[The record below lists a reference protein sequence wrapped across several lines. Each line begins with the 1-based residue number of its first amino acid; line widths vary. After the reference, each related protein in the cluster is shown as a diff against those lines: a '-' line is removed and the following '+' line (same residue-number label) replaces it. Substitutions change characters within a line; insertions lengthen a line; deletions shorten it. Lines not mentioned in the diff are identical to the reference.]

1 MPEKVRGNLLIVE
14 DEVSLWNHYRR
25 CLAPLGFQFETAANP
40 KEARLKLKLF
50 QPDLILLDLHFEGNA
65 PDEGLTFLSEMRER
79 EPTIAILVVTGGTDR
94 RLALEAVQRG
104 ASDFIEKGS
113 GFLDALKFRVQAVF
127 ERLQLERQLNALRDQ
142 EIERMGGYP
151 CGVGQLIVGVSPAMK
166 RVYDRIDRVAPLEET
181 VLICGE
187 SGVGK
192 ELFAQALHHHSKRTG
207 DFVPLN
213 CAAIPD
219 DLFESEL
226 FGHRRGAFTGASADH
241 AGAFEAAKDGT
252 IFLDEIGET
261 PLALQPRLLR
271 VLQEKKIKRIG
282 ENQER
287 PVNVRIVAATNRN
300 LEEEVKDGR
309 FRADLYYRLNTFSIQ
324 LPSLRERQEDLPILI
339 GYFANQF
346 CQQYQMTLRRF
357 TGEAID
363 RLAQHDWPGNLRELR
378 DVIQRSILFTD
389 GLLITPQDLQFSGT
403 PTLDTPLNPTLP
415 TPFPQREAD
424 VRPYREVL
432 HAFEASYVRQVLTLT
447 NGNQSRAAEL
457 LGIDRNSVRRIL
469 ERGQQR
475 PRS

>member
-65 PDEGLTFLSEMRER
+65 PDDGLTFLSEIREKQ
-79 EPTIAILVVTGGTDR
+79 PKMAILIVTGGTDR

-127 ERLQLERQLNALRDQ
+127 ERLQLERQLNAQRDR
-142 EIERMGGYP
+142 EIERIGGYP
-151 CGVGQLIVGVSPAMK
+151 CGVGQLIVGVSAAMK

-181 VLICGE
+181 LLICGE

-192 ELFAQALHHHSKRTG
+192 ELVAQAIHYHGKRTG
-207 DFVPLN
+207 SFIPVN
-213 CAAIPD
+213 CGAIPD
-219 DLFESEL
+219 GLVESEL
-226 FGHRRGAFTGASADH
+226 FGHRRGIFTGALADR

-252 IFLDEIGET
+252 IFLDEIGEM
-261 PLALQPRLLR
+261 PLSMQPSLLR
-271 VLQEKKIKRIG
+271 VLQEKKIKRMG

-300 LEEEVKDGR
+300 LEEEAKAGR
-309 FRADLYYRLNTFSIQ
+309 FRADLFYRLNTFSIQ
-324 LPSLRERQEDLPILI
+324 LPPLRERREDLPVLI

-346 CQQYQMTLRRF
+346 CQQYQMTPRQF
-357 TGEAID
+357 TKEAMD
-363 RLAQHDWPGNLRELR
+363 GLAQADWPGNLRELR
-378 DVIQRSILFTD
+378 DVIHRSILFTE

-403 PTLDTPLNPTLP
+403 AALDTPLNPTPLM
-415 TPFPQREAD
+415 PFPQRVAD
-424 VRPYREVL
+424 VRPYREVR
-432 HAFEASYVRQVLTLT
+432 HIFEASYVRQVLMLT

-469 ERGQQR
+469 ERG
-475 PRS
+475 